1 MSAENNERSAAVDVL
16 RERLLRRRLSG
27 GSRGHRP
34 GIEPVDREAPLRLS
48 HGQQQMWFLNRLEPG
63 SAEYLVP
70 FAFRIRGDLDVAALR
85 RAWTALTARHEI
97 LRTRYALDGAEPVQI
112 IDDAVDAVELPLTEH
127 AGDAASPTASDAE
140 RWAAELVAQEA
151 VTSFDVEQQWPAR
164 ARLLRLAPD
173 DHILTTVFHHIAF
186 DAWSSRVLGTEL
198 AALYEAFRDGR
209 PSPLDELP
217 IQYADYAGWLRSET
231 SGKAME
237 GHLDYWRSQLA
248 DATPVDL
255 PADRPRPAFRSHDGA
270 EVSFTLSS
278 QLTAAVRDIAR
289 RHDTTP
295 FVVLLSAFQALVA
308 RYTGQRDV
316 PVGTTV
322 SGRTHPQLQALIGYG
337 INSLVLRGR
346 WQDDPG
352 FAEFLARA
360 RTTLIDAYDHQ
371 AVPFAQLVDELR
383 PERDMSRTPLYQV
396 ALTMHQRGDGGL
408 ALPGLDVETYPMTSR
423 IAKCDLELQI
433 NDAADDRF
441 EGQLVYATALFE
453 RDTVERMARHFV
465 RLLESAVAAPERPLS
480 RLDILEEGERE
491 SLLGAGVSGAPAV
504 TVSRCVQEVFEER
517 VAAAPDAVA
526 VVAGGQELT
535 YVEVNRRANRLAHHL
550 RSMGVGPES
559 MVGLCLERD
568 AELIPALLGVLK
580 SGAAYVPL
588 DPANPAERIGYVL
601 ADAGVEVTVST
612 TGFEGLLAE
621 GGFGGEVVALDR
633 DAAVLEGR
641 SAENPEVV
649 SGPDNA
655 VYVIYTSGS
664 TGRPKGV
671 TLTHANV
678 VRLMRTAQE
687 HYSFDATDVY
697 SLFHSFAFDVSVFE
711 MWGAL
716 LNGGRLVVVGQDV
729 ARSPEDFLDLLVE
742 QRVTVL
748 SQTPTAFRG
757 LVAAARDGDPRIDR
771 LALRHVVFAGEKLE
785 FRDLRPWTDRLG
797 LDAPALVNMYGI
809 TETTVHTTFYRVTED
824 DLEAVAGNPVGE
836 PLSDLHVHLLDDMG
850 RLVPIGVPGEIHVG
864 GPGVAR
870 GYRGRP
876 GLTAERF
883 VPDPFGPAG
892 ARLYRSGDLARRRPD
907 GTLDYLGRIDHQVKV
922 RGYRIELGEIEAAL
936 TNHPDVRE
944 AVVVVREDTPGDKR
958 LVAYLVP
965 VHDEAAPGVTGL
977 RELLGRDLPEYM
989 IPVAFVTL
997 DALPLTTN
1005 GKLDRRALPA
1015 PGTDSFL
1022 QGAYVAPRTPIEERV
1037 AAVWAT
1043 ALEVDRVGMHD
1054 SFFDLGGD
1062 SIRAV
1067 ALVGAL
1073 RAEGIDLSVRDVF
1086 DRRSVAELCELLTG
1100 RPALSDAAQSLVK
1113 PFELIS
1119 AEDREQL
1126 PDGIVDAYPLSQ
1138 IQTGMVI
1145 EMLADEGQNNYH
1157 NVSSFRIRDDE
1168 PFSAAAF
1175 EEAART
1181 LVARH
1186 EVLRTSLHLADYS
1199 VPMQLVHARAD
1210 IPVGTQDLT
1219 GLDADAADAEL
1230 RAFVARERETL
1241 FDLGTPSLMR
1251 FHAHVTADNGL
1262 WISATECHPI
1272 LEGWSHHSML
1282 MELLGCYR
1290 RIRDGEEPG
1299 AFEAPEVRFADS
1311 IAAELGS
1318 LDSEEDRAYWRGV
1331 VDDHAKFTLPTGWG
1345 EDRSTPRRAHHV
1357 MVPWGDLESGL
1368 RALAT
1373 KAGASLKSVMVAAH
1387 TKVMSQLTDAP
1398 AFHTGLVYDVRPEV
1412 LGADRVYGM
1421 YLNTLPFPVER
1432 SAGTWLDLVR
1442 QVFAREVA
1450 SWPHR
1455 RHPLPTIQREAGGT
1469 ERLIDVFFNY
1479 QDFRQVDAALV
1490 DDAVGIDDSPTEFPL
1505 TVSSRNGHVFLTADS
1520 WSLSRAHTERIG
1532 AMYRAVL
1539 EAMAAD
1545 AAADARTTFVAAD
1558 ELGRQLREWAV
1569 NPAADAAEPGI
1580 RTVLDLFEEQAAL
1593 TPEATAVVHGRTRM
1607 PYAAL
1612 DDRANRYAHHLRS
1625 LGVGCES
1632 VVGVLLDR
1640 GPDLVA
1646 ALLGVWKAGAA
1657 YLPMDPAA
1665 PADRIAHM
1673 LTDARAAAVV
1683 THSAYEDR
1691 LPASGT
1697 TRRLFTDRDGFAIGG
1712 WPRTA
1717 PSRTSGPDDLA
1728 YVIYTSGSTG
1738 LPKGVL
1744 VPQRG
1749 LANHVRWAVD
1759 ELAREGTSGAP
1770 LFSSIAFDLVVP
1782 NLWAP
1787 LLAGQAVHLLPQ
1799 DIDLGELGETL
1810 AASGPYSFVKLT
1822 PAHLDVLTHQL
1833 SAEQARALAPV
1844 LVVAGEA
1851 LTRRVVRAWRRL
1863 APQTRLV
1870 NEYGPTEASVG
1881 TCTFPVP
1888 QDTAADVMPIGRPLP
1903 NVTMYVLDERL
1914 QPLPVGVPGE
1924 LYVGGA
1930 GVARGYLDRSA
1941 LTADRFLPDPYGP
1954 AGARLYRT
1962 GDVVRLLPEGDVEFL
1977 GRVDGQVKIRGY
1989 RIELGEIEAA
1999 LTDHEQIAD
2008 ARVLVREDATGDKQ
2022 LVAYVVP
2029 TGDTAP
2035 APGPLRE
2042 ALTRTLPGYMVPSAF
2057 VELAA
2062 VPLTANGK
2070 LDRGA
2075 LPVPGEDA
2083 LARAEFVAPRSVV
2096 EELVAAVWGRVL
2108 GVERVGVVDSFF
2120 DLGGDSIRA
2129 VALIGALRAEGLD
2142 VSVRDVFQRRT
2153 VAGIAESL
2161 TGRAVLP
2168 VGDEAFVEP
2177 FALVSEEDRERLP
2190 EGLSD
2195 AYPLSRIQTGMLVE
2209 TLADDAANNYHNVN
2223 VYRVHDDRPVDLPA
2237 LRAAVAEVVARH
2249 DVLRTSVHLGGFG
2262 VPLQLV
2268 HAQVEVPTALRDLS
2282 HLDEDAQRQDMTAFV
2297 AAERSEVFDLSA
2309 SRPLLRVFAHQLGG
2323 ASWLCTFT
2331 QSHAIMDGWS
2341 NQLFLVDLVACYE
2354 RIRDGLEPEPVDAPR
2369 VRFADTIAAELQ
2381 SLDSAEDRAYWQGL
2395 VEDHAKLTLPAA
2407 WQGDLDR
2414 PAETV
2419 RAGVRFADLEQGL
2432 TALARTA
2439 GVSLKSV
2446 MTAAHVKVMSQLTDE
2461 PAFHTGLVTHCRPE
2475 AAGAERL
2482 YGTFLNTLPFPAD
2495 RTAATWRDLV
2505 RQVSDREIE
2514 AWPHRHFP
2522 MPEIRHTGGQRL
2534 IDVFFGYLD
2543 FHAMDSD
2550 VAEDG
2555 WGFNDAPNE
2564 FALAITSLSGILSL
2578 RSTTHTLSRQNADRI
2593 AGMFRAVLEAMAA
2606 DADGDARQVY
2616 LPSGER
2622 DFLLAVGAPD
2632 ASGRDASR
2640 CVQEV
2645 FEERVAA
2652 APDAVAVVAGGQ
2664 ELTYVEVNRRA
2675 NRLAHHLRSMGVGPE
2690 SMVGLCLERDAE
2702 LIPAL
2707 LGVLKSGAAYVPL
2720 DPANPAERIG
2730 YVLADA
2736 GVEVTVSTTGFE
2748 GLLAEG
2754 GFGGEVVA
2762 LDRDAAVLD
2771 ECSEE
2776 NPETV
2781 SGPDNAIYVIYT
2793 SGSTGRPKGVTLTH
2807 ANVLRLMETG
2817 HDFCGPTED
2826 DIWTLF
2832 HSFAFDF
2839 SVFEMWGALLNG
2851 GRLVVV
2857 GQDVARSPED
2867 FLDLLVEQR
2876 VTVLSQ
2882 TPTAFRGLVAAA
2894 RDGDPRID
2902 RLALRHVVFG
2912 GEALEVFDLR
2922 PWIDRLGLDT
2932 PVLLNM
2938 YGITETTVFTTHHPV
2953 TWDDVAAGGTSTIGE
2968 PIDGWHVHLL
2978 DANGRLV
2985 PIGVPGEIHVGGPGV
3000 ARGYRGRPGLTA
3012 ERFVPDPFGPAG
3024 ARLYRSGDLARRR
3037 PDGTLD
3043 YLGRMDQQVKIRGY
3057 RIELGEIEAA
3067 LTNHPDVREAVVV
3080 AREDTPGDSQLVAYV
3095 VVADPGAPPTG
3106 AELAGHCAVELPGYM
3121 VPSAFVELAAVPLTA
3136 NGKLDRGAL
3145 PVPGEDALAR
3155 AEFVAPRSVVEELV
3169 AAVWGRVL
3177 GVERVGV
3184 VDSFFDLG
3192 GDSIRAVALIGALR
3206 AEGLD
3211 VSVRDVFQ
3219 RRTVA
3224 GIAESLTGRAVLPV
3238 GDEAFVE
3245 PFALV
3250 SEEDRERLPEG
3261 LSDAYPLSRIQT
3273 GMLMETLADTEHN
3286 RYHASTSYFIED
3298 DSPFTEPALRRAAD
3312 GIAARQ
3318 DVLRTSVDLG
3328 RYSTPMQLVHERVD
3342 LPLAVHDLRGLD
3354 EDARRRALTAYVS
3367 TERSTVFDLE
3377 VAPLVRMAVHVE
3389 DNGWRLSFTSSH
3401 AVIEGWSLHQ
3411 FMTELLGDYRRI
3423 RDGLEPEPYAAPRVR
3438 FADSIAAEIGA
3449 LASEEDRGYWRAVV
3463 EDHAP
3468 LSVPSAWADP
3478 EATGEDFTVPVPV
3491 HDLEARLR
3499 ALAARS
3505 QASPKSVLLAAYVK
3519 VMSQLTDE
3527 AEFHTGL
3534 VCHVRPEV
3542 LGSDR
3547 VFGTYVNTLPF
3558 PVDRTARTWRE
3569 LVAQVFDREAGLW
3582 PHRHFPMPEIQREAG
3597 VEGRLIDTLFSYLD
3611 FPEIEDR
3618 AVDART
3624 GLGEGATEFPLAVTA
3639 TISMGL
3645 SLKTNTRTMSRTDA
3659 ERVAGM
3665 LRAVLEA
3672 MAADADG
3679 DARALYLPEGERASL
3694 LQAGTSEPFGAA
3706 EHCVQEL
3713 FEQRVAAAPDAVALI
3728 AGGEELTYAELNR
3741 RANRIAH
3748 RLRATGVGP
3757 ESLVGLCLERG
3768 TDLMPALLGIVKSG
3782 AGYVPLDPANPA
3794 DRLRHVISDAG
3805 VRTVVTDLGRAPLI
3819 ESAVPGELLVL
3830 DRDQET
3836 LAEQPETNPEHLGVP
3851 DNTLYVIYTSG
3862 TTGRPKGV
3870 SLSHANV
3877 LRLFPALRRRI
3888 SFDASDVWALF
3899 HSYAFDVSVFEMW
3912 GALLHGGTLVVVPQD
3927 VARSPED
3934 FLDLL
3939 VEHRV
3944 TMLAETPSA
3953 FRPLVDLAAQGDPRI
3968 DRLSLRMVMNGG
3980 EPLEMADLLPWS
3992 DRLGLEHPVLVNAHG
4007 ITETTVI
4014 DTFHSI
4020 APGDGAAGASLPIGP
4035 PLDDVSVHLLDRRG
4049 NLVPYGVPGEMCV
4062 GGPAL
4067 ARGYL
4072 GRPALTAERFV
4083 PDPYGPPGSRL
4094 YRTGDLARRGTGGEL
4109 EFIGRTDDQVKVR
4122 GYRVELGEIET
4133 VLARHPGVRDAV
4145 VIVREDRSGERQL
4158 VAYCIAERSAGALPT
4173 SAELAEHCGTDLP
4186 EYMVPSAYVALDAL
4200 PLTVNGK
4207 LDRRAL
4213 PAPTQD
4219 AVAREDFAAP
4229 RTAVEERVAAIWSQV
4244 LGVDR
4249 VGIHDGF
4256 FAIGGDSIRGVALV
4270 GALRAAGFEVTVRD
4284 LFQHRSV
4291 AGLCESLAGATE
4303 APDVAAVTSVAP
4315 FALITDEDRRALPGG
4330 LDDAYPLLRNQ
4341 TGMFVEA
4348 LSGGGESKYHNVA
4361 AVLVPDD
4368 SPFDADAL
4376 RRAVR
4381 TVAARHDVLRTS
4393 ADLMSYSVPM
4403 QLVRT
4408 EVEIPFGWRD
4418 LRGLDEAEQR
4428 REVTDFVAAEQA
4440 RPFDLTSDEPLIR
4453 VFAHVRSADA
4463 WFLTL
4468 TQSHAILEG
4477 WSHQL
4482 LVKELV
4488 GCYRRIRDGLEP
4500 EPYRAP
4506 GVRFADSVA
4515 AEMAS
4520 LGSDED
4526 RAYWKGVVDGH
4537 AKLVLPAAW
4546 ADESAKA
4553 AEAYGVK
4560 VPLDERSAALRS
4572 LADAEG
4578 VSIKSVLL
4586 AAHLKVMGQLT
4597 DEPAYHTGLVSH
4609 ARPEVEGADRVYG
4622 LYVNTLP
4629 FPADRTARTWRE
4641 LVRQVADQEA
4651 ELWEHRYF
4659 PMPEIQRE
4667 ARTSGRLIDVM
4678 FNYVDFDP
4686 GRERAGADGGGARP
4700 EVLETWVSS
4709 AATEFGLS
4717 VNVHGDAHLNLRTS
4731 TAVMSRTDAERVAG
4745 MYTAVLDAM
4754 AEDADGD
4761 ARTMYLPRGERDML
4775 LGAGSAEASET
4786 VTRCLHEMF
4795 EEQVAVDPD
4804 AVAVVSEGRELTYGE
4819 VNRRANQLAHHL
4831 RSMGVGAESLVGVCL
4846 ERGPELVPTLLGILK
4861 AGAGYLPLSLV
4872 NPAERLG
4879 YILADSGA
4887 SVVVTVEEQTELLAG
4902 IHEGG
4907 LVVLDRDA
4915 ELLAAQPDTDPE
4927 SVTVPDNVIYAMY
4940 TSGSTGRP
4948 KGVVLSHANVVR
4960 LMDVVQDHFALDESD
4975 TLVLFHTYAFDI
4987 SVFELWGALLN
4998 GGRLVVA
5005 ADSVTRSPDE
5015 FLDLLIEH
5023 EVTVVCQTPTAFLPL
5038 AAADEK
5044 RLRALSLRA
5053 VIFGGEQLHVPA
5065 LRPWTSRLGLGRTAL
5080 VNMYG
5085 PTETAV
5091 YAAYHRLTKRDL
5103 KPGAPGSIGRPLS
5116 DTRFHLADDLGNLV
5130 PVGVPGELRIAG
5142 PGLAR
5147 GYLGRPALTAERF
5160 VPDPYGPPGSRLY
5173 RSGDSARR
5181 LADGSVEF
5189 LGRQDDQI
5197 KLRGFRIELGEIQA
5211 QVAEHPGVGEAAVL
5225 LREDVP
5231 GSPQL
5236 VAYVTAAGESTPDAA
5251 ELRAHLARSLPD
5263 YMVPSAF
5270 VALDSLPLN
5279 ASSKL
5284 DRRAL
5289 PAPGQDALA
5298 SADYVAPRTPME
5310 QRVASVWAD
5319 VLAIGRVGAHDS
5331 FFDLGGDSI
5340 RAVALIGALRT
5351 AGLDAAMRDV
5361 FEQRTLADLAACLG
5375 EREGLTVRDVAVEPF
5390 VQLTD
5395 EDRAKLPDGL
5405 VDAYPLTQ
5413 NQTGMLVEMLAGTGP
5428 RKYHLVN
5435 SVRFRDGHPFDADAL
5450 QRAVDL
5456 LVARHEALRTSV
5468 DVETFSA
5475 PLQLVHARA
5484 ELPVRVVDI
5493 QDLDRDAQ
5501 TEVVRS
5507 YVDSESEAVLAH
5519 DRAPLVRFCV
5529 HKCTEDSWQFTIT
5542 ESHVILDG
5550 WSLDVLLGQLLDAY
5564 HRFRD
5569 GREPDP
5575 YDTPDVRF
5583 ADAVAAET
5591 RALASPESRDFWRD
5605 VVQRNEKFVLPAGW
5619 GDDPE
5624 SPLRPYTLKVPFDD
5638 LKGQLQNLATDAG
5651 VSVKSV
5657 LLAAFLKVMGS
5668 LTEERAFFTG
5678 LTSHVRPEA
5687 RGADRVC
5694 GMHLNTLPFPADDT
5708 AGTWRELV
5716 RQVFDREA
5724 ATWAH
5729 RHYPMPAVQREWGE
5743 AGRLIEVYFSH
5754 QDFDEADAEL
5764 ADTSAE
5770 AGFARNEFPFS
5781 VASGP
5786 AWLNLRTNS
5795 HAVSA
5800 ANGERIAAML
5810 RAALESMAADPDGD
5824 ARAALLPDTERELL
5838 LGGWATNPA
5847 EPVRR
5852 SVIAEFEEQAA
5863 RTPDAVAVAA
5873 DGAYVLYEELDARAN
5888 RLARRL
5894 RALGAGPE
5902 SVVGVLLGPGT
5913 DLLVTLLGVWKAGAA
5928 YLPLDPSH
5936 PRDRIGYMLTDTD
5949 AALAVTHSSYE
5960 DRFGDVFGGQLL
5972 LLDQEARAVAAESA
5986 EPLGIAGD
5994 LDALAYV
6001 IYTSGSTGRP
6011 KGVLVHH
6018 RGLANH
6024 LRWAVGELADRGT
6037 GGAPV
6042 FSSVAFDLVVP
6053 NLWAPLLAGQTVHML
6068 PRDLDRLGELLVASG
6083 PYSFIKLTPA
6093 HLDVLVHQLTAEQAD
6108 GLAEVLVVAGEAFT
6122 RRTAEAWR
6130 ALAPGTA
6137 LINEYGPTEASVGT
6151 CTFPVTGP
6159 PATDVLPIG
6168 RPLPNMAMYVL
6179 DARLRPVPVG
6189 VAGELYVGGTG
6200 VVRGYAGRAGL
6211 TAERFLPDPYGAAGS
6226 RLYRTGDLVRM
6237 LPDGNVAFLGRIDR
6251 QLKVRG
6257 YRVEPG
6263 EIEAA
6268 LTGLA
6273 PVADARVVTREDTP
6287 GDVRLVAYLVPAA
6300 GGGALPDAK
6309 DLRSELARTLPDYL
6323 VPSVFVTLE
6332 RMPLNAN
6339 GKLDERALPSPEADL
6354 PAAVHVPP
6362 RTATEVALAGIW
6374 ATLLGIERI
6383 GTGDSFFALG
6393 GHSILVIQ
6401 QVAEARKTG
6410 LPLTLFLVYQH
6421 LTLGELGA
6429 AVDAV
6434 SPRPQYPAATAP
6446 ALPSPLSAMAETG
6459 VPGAS
6464 VARLEG
6470 GELVAAEGFGS
6481 LADGAAPVTPD
6492 SVFQVGSMSKHI
6504 TALGVLRLVDQGILD
6519 LDEDVDRYLA
6529 GWRIPGDHATP
6540 TTLRHLLSMR
6550 AGLAPAP
6557 GKGYRPG
6564 SVPALD
6570 DLLHGRPPAVNEPVA
6585 AEGAPGE
6592 AFRKANVHYWV
6603 VQRIIAD
6610 VTGEPF
6616 AEVLREVLLQPL
6628 GMADSSF
6635 DQSFPE
6641 RSGRPVALGHGPEGK
6656 PVDGGWL
6663 IRPDMAAA
6671 GLWTTASDIAKAA
6684 LEVRR
6689 SALGRPTALL
6699 SQERATELLT
6709 PYPDSSYGLGTV
6721 VDRSGASPQFGH
6733 GGEPVGYHAL
6743 LTCELRP
6750 GTGWVVLTNSSAGE
6764 RVIRTFV
6771 SATAP
6776 GEDSGDQAL

>member
-1 MSAENNERSAAVDVL
+1 M
-16 RERLLRRRLSG
+16 
-27 GSRGHRP
+27 
-34 GIEPVDREAPLRLS
+34 
-48 HGQQQMWFLNRLEPG
+48 
-63 SAEYLVP
+63 
-70 FAFRIRGDLDVAALR
+70 
-85 RAWTALTARHEI
+85 
-97 LRTRYALDGAEPVQI
+97 
-112 IDDAVDAVELPLTEH
+112 
-127 AGDAASPTASDAE
+127 
-140 RWAAELVAQEA
+140 
-151 VTSFDVEQQWPAR
+151 
-164 ARLLRLAPD
+164 
-173 DHILTTVFHHIAF
+173 
-186 DAWSSRVLGTEL
+186 
-198 AALYEAFRDGR
+198 
-209 PSPLDELP
+209 
-217 IQYADYAGWLRSET
+217 
-231 SGKAME
+231 
-237 GHLDYWRSQLA
+237 
-248 DATPVDL
+248 
-255 PADRPRPAFRSHDGA
+255 
-270 EVSFTLSS
+270 
-278 QLTAAVRDIAR
+278 
-289 RHDTTP
+289 
-295 FVVLLSAFQALVA
+295 
-308 RYTGQRDV
+308 
-316 PVGTTV
+316 
-322 SGRTHPQLQALIGYG
+322 
-337 INSLVLRGR
+337 
-346 WQDDPG
+346 
-352 FAEFLARA
+352 
-360 RTTLIDAYDHQ
+360 
-371 AVPFAQLVDELR
+371 
-383 PERDMSRTPLYQV
+383 
-396 ALTMHQRGDGGL
+396 
-408 ALPGLDVETYPMTSR
+408 
-423 IAKCDLELQI
+423 
-433 NDAADDRF
+433 
-441 EGQLVYATALFE
+441 
-453 RDTVERMARHFV
+453 
-465 RLLESAVAAPERPLS
+465 
-480 RLDILEEGERE
+480 
-491 SLLGAGVSGAPAV
+491 
-504 TVSRCVQEVFEER
+504 
-517 VAAAPDAVA
+517 
-526 VVAGGQELT
+526 
-535 YVEVNRRANRLAHHL
+535 
-550 RSMGVGPES
+550 
-559 MVGLCLERD
+559 
-568 AELIPALLGVLK
+568 
-580 SGAAYVPL
+580 
-588 DPANPAERIGYVL
+588 
-601 ADAGVEVTVST
+601 
-612 TGFEGLLAE
+612 
-621 GGFGGEVVALDR
+621 
-633 DAAVLEGR
+633 
-641 SAENPEVV
+641 
-649 SGPDNA
+649 
-655 VYVIYTSGS
+655 
-664 TGRPKGV
+664 
-671 TLTHANV
+671 
-678 VRLMRTAQE
+678 
-687 HYSFDATDVY
+687 
-697 SLFHSFAFDVSVFE
+697 
-711 MWGAL
+711 
-716 LNGGRLVVVGQDV
+716 
-729 ARSPEDFLDLLVE
+729 
-742 QRVTVL
+742 
-748 SQTPTAFRG
+748 
-757 LVAAARDGDPRIDR
+757 
-771 LALRHVVFAGEKLE
+771 
-785 FRDLRPWTDRLG
+785 
-797 LDAPALVNMYGI
+797 
-809 TETTVHTTFYRVTED
+809 
-824 DLEAVAGNPVGE
+824 
-836 PLSDLHVHLLDDMG
+836 
-850 RLVPIGVPGEIHVG
+850 
-864 GPGVAR
+864 
-870 GYRGRP
+870 
-876 GLTAERF
+876 
-883 VPDPFGPAG
+883 
-892 ARLYRSGDLARRRPD
+892 
-907 GTLDYLGRIDHQVKV
+907 
-922 RGYRIELGEIEAAL
+922 
-936 TNHPDVRE
+936 
-944 AVVVVREDTPGDKR
+944 
-958 LVAYLVP
+958 
-965 VHDEAAPGVTGL
+965 
-977 RELLGRDLPEYM
+977 
-989 IPVAFVTL
+989 
-997 DALPLTTN
+997 
-1005 GKLDRRALPA
+1005 
-1015 PGTDSFL
+1015 
-1022 QGAYVAPRTPIEERV
+1022 
-1037 AAVWAT
+1037 
-1043 ALEVDRVGMHD
+1043 
-1054 SFFDLGGD
+1054 
-1062 SIRAV
+1062 
-1067 ALVGAL
+1067 
-1073 RAEGIDLSVRDVF
+1073 
-1086 DRRSVAELCELLTG
+1086 
-1100 RPALSDAAQSLVK
+1100 
-1113 PFELIS
+1113 
-1119 AEDREQL
+1119 
-1126 PDGIVDAYPLSQ
+1126 
-1138 IQTGMVI
+1138 
-1145 EMLADEGQNNYH
+1145 
-1157 NVSSFRIRDDE
+1157 
-1168 PFSAAAF
+1168 
-1175 EEAART
+1175 
-1181 LVARH
+1181 
-1186 EVLRTSLHLADYS
+1186 
-1199 VPMQLVHARAD
+1199 
-1210 IPVGTQDLT
+1210 
-1219 GLDADAADAEL
+1219 
-1230 RAFVARERETL
+1230 
-1241 FDLGTPSLMR
+1241 
-1251 FHAHVTADNGL
+1251 
-1262 WISATECHPI
+1262 
-1272 LEGWSHHSML
+1272 
-1282 MELLGCYR
+1282 
-1290 RIRDGEEPG
+1290 
-1299 AFEAPEVRFADS
+1299 
-1311 IAAELGS
+1311 
-1318 LDSEEDRAYWRGV
+1318 
-1331 VDDHAKFTLPTGWG
+1331 
-1345 EDRSTPRRAHHV
+1345 
-1357 MVPWGDLESGL
+1357 
-1368 RALAT
+1368 
-1373 KAGASLKSVMVAAH
+1373 
-1387 TKVMSQLTDAP
+1387 
-1398 AFHTGLVYDVRPEV
+1398 
-1412 LGADRVYGM
+1412 
-1421 YLNTLPFPVER
+1421 
-1432 SAGTWLDLVR
+1432 
-1442 QVFAREVA
+1442 
-1450 SWPHR
+1450 
-1455 RHPLPTIQREAGGT
+1455 
-1469 ERLIDVFFNY
+1469 
-1479 QDFRQVDAALV
+1479 
-1490 DDAVGIDDSPTEFPL
+1490 
-1505 TVSSRNGHVFLTADS
+1505 
-1520 WSLSRAHTERIG
+1520 
-1532 AMYRAVL
+1532 
-1539 EAMAAD
+1539 
-1545 AAADARTTFVAAD
+1545 
-1558 ELGRQLREWAV
+1558 
-1569 NPAADAAEPGI
+1569 
-1580 RTVLDLFEEQAAL
+1580 
-1593 TPEATAVVHGRTRM
+1593 
-1607 PYAAL
+1607 
-1612 DDRANRYAHHLRS
+1612 
-1625 LGVGCES
+1625 
-1632 VVGVLLDR
+1632 
-1640 GPDLVA
+1640 
-1646 ALLGVWKAGAA
+1646 
-1657 YLPMDPAA
+1657 
-1665 PADRIAHM
+1665 
-1673 LTDARAAAVV
+1673 
-1683 THSAYEDR
+1683 
-1691 LPASGT
+1691 
-1697 TRRLFTDRDGFAIGG
+1697 
-1712 WPRTA
+1712 
-1717 PSRTSGPDDLA
+1717 
-1728 YVIYTSGSTG
+1728 
-1738 LPKGVL
+1738 
-1744 VPQRG
+1744 
-1749 LANHVRWAVD
+1749 
-1759 ELAREGTSGAP
+1759 
-1770 LFSSIAFDLVVP
+1770 
-1782 NLWAP
+1782 
-1787 LLAGQAVHLLPQ
+1787 
-1799 DIDLGELGETL
+1799 
-1810 AASGPYSFVKLT
+1810 
-1822 PAHLDVLTHQL
+1822 
-1833 SAEQARALAPV
+1833 
-1844 LVVAGEA
+1844 
-1851 LTRRVVRAWRRL
+1851 
-1863 APQTRLV
+1863 
-1870 NEYGPTEASVG
+1870 
-1881 TCTFPVP
+1881 
-1888 QDTAADVMPIGRPLP
+1888 
-1903 NVTMYVLDERL
+1903 
-1914 QPLPVGVPGE
+1914 
-1924 LYVGGA
+1924 
-1930 GVARGYLDRSA
+1930 
-1941 LTADRFLPDPYGP
+1941 
-1954 AGARLYRT
+1954 
-1962 GDVVRLLPEGDVEFL
+1962 
-1977 GRVDGQVKIRGY
+1977 
-1989 RIELGEIEAA
+1989 
-1999 LTDHEQIAD
+1999 
-2008 ARVLVREDATGDKQ
+2008 
-2022 LVAYVVP
+2022 
-2029 TGDTAP
+2029 
-2035 APGPLRE
+2035 
-2042 ALTRTLPGYMVPSAF
+2042 
-2057 VELAA
+2057 
-2062 VPLTANGK
+2062 
-2070 LDRGA
+2070 
-2075 LPVPGEDA
+2075 
-2083 LARAEFVAPRSVV
+2083 
-2096 EELVAAVWGRVL
+2096 
-2108 GVERVGVVDSFF
+2108 
-2120 DLGGDSIRA
+2120 
-2129 VALIGALRAEGLD
+2129 
-2142 VSVRDVFQRRT
+2142 
-2153 VAGIAESL
+2153 
-2161 TGRAVLP
+2161 
-2168 VGDEAFVEP
+2168 
-2177 FALVSEEDRERLP
+2177 P

-2195 AYPLSRIQTGMLVE
+2195 AYPLSRIQTGMLV
-2209 TLADDAANNYHNVN
+2209 
-2223 VYRVHDDRPVDLPA
+2223 
-2237 LRAAVAEVVARH
+2237 
-2249 DVLRTSVHLGGFG
+2249 
-2262 VPLQLV
+2262 
-2268 HAQVEVPTALRDLS
+2268 
-2282 HLDEDAQRQDMTAFV
+2282 
-2297 AAERSEVFDLSA
+2297 
-2309 SRPLLRVFAHQLGG
+2309 
-2323 ASWLCTFT
+2323 
-2331 QSHAIMDGWS
+2331 
-2341 NQLFLVDLVACYE
+2341 
-2354 RIRDGLEPEPVDAPR
+2354 
-2369 VRFADTIAAELQ
+2369 
-2381 SLDSAEDRAYWQGL
+2381 
-2395 VEDHAKLTLPAA
+2395 
-2407 WQGDLDR
+2407 
-2414 PAETV
+2414 
-2419 RAGVRFADLEQGL
+2419 
-2432 TALARTA
+2432 
-2439 GVSLKSV
+2439 
-2446 MTAAHVKVMSQLTDE
+2446 
-2461 PAFHTGLVTHCRPE
+2461 
-2475 AAGAERL
+2475 
-2482 YGTFLNTLPFPAD
+2482 
-2495 RTAATWRDLV
+2495 
-2505 RQVSDREIE
+2505 
-2514 AWPHRHFP
+2514 
-2522 MPEIRHTGGQRL
+2522 
-2534 IDVFFGYLD
+2534 
-2543 FHAMDSD
+2543 
-2550 VAEDG
+2550 
-2555 WGFNDAPNE
+2555 
-2564 FALAITSLSGILSL
+2564 
-2578 RSTTHTLSRQNADRI
+2578 
-2593 AGMFRAVLEAMAA
+2593 
-2606 DADGDARQVY
+2606 
-2616 LPSGER
+2616 
-2622 DFLLAVGAPD
+2622 
-2632 ASGRDASR
+2632 
-2640 CVQEV
+2640 
-2645 FEERVAA
+2645 
-2652 APDAVAVVAGGQ
+2652 
-2664 ELTYVEVNRRA
+2664 
-2675 NRLAHHLRSMGVGPE
+2675 
-2690 SMVGLCLERDAE
+2690 
-2702 LIPAL
+2702 
-2707 LGVLKSGAAYVPL
+2707 
-2720 DPANPAERIG
+2720 
-2730 YVLADA
+2730 
-2736 GVEVTVSTTGFE
+2736 
-2748 GLLAEG
+2748 
-2754 GFGGEVVA
+2754 
-2762 LDRDAAVLD
+2762 
-2771 ECSEE
+2771 
-2776 NPETV
+2776 
-2781 SGPDNAIYVIYT
+2781 
-2793 SGSTGRPKGVTLTH
+2793 
-2807 ANVLRLMETG
+2807 
-2817 HDFCGPTED
+2817 
-2826 DIWTLF
+2826 
-2832 HSFAFDF
+2832 
-2839 SVFEMWGALLNG
+2839 
-2851 GRLVVV
+2851 
-2857 GQDVARSPED
+2857 
-2867 FLDLLVEQR
+2867 
-2876 VTVLSQ
+2876 
-2882 TPTAFRGLVAAA
+2882 
-2894 RDGDPRID
+2894 
-2902 RLALRHVVFG
+2902 
-2912 GEALEVFDLR
+2912 
-2922 PWIDRLGLDT
+2922 
-2932 PVLLNM
+2932 
-2938 YGITETTVFTTHHPV
+2938 
-2953 TWDDVAAGGTSTIGE
+2953 
-2968 PIDGWHVHLL
+2968 
-2978 DANGRLV
+2978 
-2985 PIGVPGEIHVGGPGV
+2985 
-3000 ARGYRGRPGLTA
+3000 
-3012 ERFVPDPFGPAG
+3012 
-3024 ARLYRSGDLARRR
+3024 
-3037 PDGTLD
+3037 
-3043 YLGRMDQQVKIRGY
+3043 
-3057 RIELGEIEAA
+3057 
-3067 LTNHPDVREAVVV
+3067 
-3080 AREDTPGDSQLVAYV
+3080 
-3095 VVADPGAPPTG
+3095 
-3106 AELAGHCAVELPGYM
+3106 
-3121 VPSAFVELAAVPLTA
+3121 
-3136 NGKLDRGAL
+3136 
-3145 PVPGEDALAR
+3145 
-3155 AEFVAPRSVVEELV
+3155 
-3169 AAVWGRVL
+3169 
-3177 GVERVGV
+3177 
-3184 VDSFFDLG
+3184 
-3192 GDSIRAVALIGALR
+3192 
-3206 AEGLD
+3206 
-3211 VSVRDVFQ
+3211 
-3219 RRTVA
+3219 
-3224 GIAESLTGRAVLPV
+3224 
-3238 GDEAFVE
+3238 
-3245 PFALV
+3245 
-3250 SEEDRERLPEG
+3250 
-3261 LSDAYPLSRIQT
+3261 
-3273 GMLMETLADTEHN
+3273 ETLADTEHN

-3298 DSPFTEPALRRAAD
+3298 DSPFMEPALRRAAD

-3354 EDARRRALTAYVS
+3354 EDAKRRALTAYVS

-3389 DNGWRLSFTSSH
+3389 DTGWRLSFTSSH

-3463 EDHAP
+3463 EDHGP

-3478 EATGEDFTVPVPV
+3478 EATGKDFTVPVPV

-3694 LQAGTSEPFGAA
+3694 LEAGTSEPFGAA

-3992 DRLGLEHPVLVNAHG
+3992 DRLGLEHPILVNAHG

-4186 EYMVPSAYVALDAL
+4186 EYMVPSAFVALDAL

-4315 FALITDEDRRALPGG
+4315 FALVTDEDRRALPGG

-4341 TGMFVEA
+4341 TGMLVEA

-4381 TVAARHDVLRTS
+4381 SVAARHDVLRTS

-4418 LRGLDEAEQR
+4418 LRGLDDAEQR

-4553 AEAYGVK
+4553 AEAYGIK

-4686 GRERAGADGGGARP
+4686 GRERAGADAEGARP

-4717 VNVHGDAHLNLRTS
+4717 VNVHGDAHLSLRTS

-4819 VNRRANQLAHHL
+4819 VNRQANRLAHHL

-4915 ELLAAQPDTDPE
+4915 DLLAAQPDTDPE

-5236 VAYVTAAGESTPDAA
+5236 VAYVTAAGESAPDAA

-5413 NQTGMLVEMLAGTGP
+5413 NQTGMLVEMLAGAGP

-5435 SVRFRDGHPFDADAL
+5435 SIRFRDGHPFDADAL

-5847 EPVRR
+5847 EPVRS

-5873 DGAYVLYEELDARAN
+5873 DGAHVLYEELDARAN

-5902 SVVGVLLGPGT
+5902 SVVGVLLDPGT

-5936 PRDRIGYMLTDTD
+5936 PRDRIGYMLADTG

-5960 DRFGDVFGGQLL
+5960 DRFGDVFGGRLL

-6130 ALAPGTA
+6130 ALAPGTP

-6179 DARLRPVPVG
+6179 DAHLRPVPVG

-6211 TAERFLPDPYGAAGS
+6211 SAERFLPDPYGAAGS

-6309 DLRSELARTLPDYL
+6309 ELRSELARTLPDYL

-6362 RTATEVALAGIW
+6362 RTATEVALACIW

-6401 QVAEARKTG
+6401 QVAEARKAG
-6410 LPLTLFLVYQH
+6410 LPLTLFMVYQH

-6481 LADGAAPVTPD
+6481 LAGGAAPVTPD

-6616 AEVLREVLLQPL
+6616 AEVLRDVLLQPL

-6699 SQERATELLT
+6699 SRERATELLT